1 MIEVEHLF
9 KKYGDLLA
17 VQDLSFSVEKGHIW
31 GLLGPNGAGKTTTM
45 RILTGYLPASDG
57 KANVLGYDVFE
68 HPDDVKKIMGY
79 LPENVP
85 LYPEM
90 TVQSFLRFVT
100 EIKQIPPSK
109 RKEAVEKAI
118 SIASLESVRKRL
130 IKNISRGFK
139 QRVGIAQAL
148 IHDPQVLILDEPTI
162 GLDPA
167 QIIEIRRL
175 IKTLKGDRTIILSTH
190 ILAEVTQICDGVVI
204 INEGKLMA
212 SGSLEELTASLQ
224 EKDGVF
230 IRLREGGK
238 DKVEHFQ
245 NIPDVDR
252 VAIRDDGYRIEWTRG
267 KDNRDDIARYVVEK
281 NWGLMEMRPL
291 GMDIEE
297 LYLRVIS
304 GGKEQ

>member
-17 VQDLSFSVEKGHIW
+17 VHDLSFSVEKGHIW
-31 GLLGPNGAGKTTTM
+31 GLLGPNAAGKTTTM
-45 RILTGYLPASDG
+45 RILTGYIPATDG
-57 KANVLGYDVFE
+57 KAKVAGYDVFE
-68 HPDDVKKIMGY
+68 QPNKVKRIMGY

-90 TVQSFLRFVT
+90 TVQSFLHFVA
-100 EIKQIPPSK
+100 EIKQIPSTK

-118 SIASLESVRKRL
+118 SISSLESVRGRL

-167 QIIEIRRL
+167 QIIEIRQL
-175 IKTLKGDRTIILSTH
+175 IKTLRGERTIILSTH
-190 ILAEVTQICDGVVI
+190 ILAEVTQTCDGVVI

-212 SGSLEELTASLQ
+212 SGSLEELTASFQ
-224 EKDGVF
+224 EKEGVF
-230 IRLREGGK
+230 IKLRDGDKGK
-238 DKVEHFQ
+238 AEHFENISGVDKVSMK
-245 NIPDVDR
+245 
-252 VAIRDDGYRIEWTRG
+252 DDGYDIEWTKG
-267 KDNRDDIARYVVEK
+267 EDKRDDLTRYIVERG
-281 NWGLMEMRPL
+281 WGLLEMRPL
-291 GMDIEE
+291 SLNIED
-297 LYLRVIS
+297 LYLRVIT
-304 GGKEQ
+304 GGTEQ